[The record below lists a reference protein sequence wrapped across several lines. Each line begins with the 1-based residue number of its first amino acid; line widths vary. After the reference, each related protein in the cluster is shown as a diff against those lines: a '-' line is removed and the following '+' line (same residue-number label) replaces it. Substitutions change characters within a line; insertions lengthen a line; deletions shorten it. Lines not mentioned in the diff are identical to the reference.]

1 MVFGGLMKKI
11 NIKDEMHLTNTK
23 NIAIESITTNKYLII
38 YTDNCDITI
47 KKNNED
53 LFFPQRTFVFV
64 ERGIKFSCKIQK
76 SQSQIKPYRVL
87 RLEKEELIM
96 LKNVF
101 EATYSYRLD
110 ENLTKRTAQDKI
122 IGVEGGQED
131 IEEFSHIE
139 FIKDRAL
146 KILKLA
152 NIISRIGRVREI
164 INSLIVSAAITFTDK
179 VRTIIEKN
187 TSRKWHLNNIADE
200 FNISEVSVRKR
211 LESEGTSFNSL
222 LKEIR
227 MNKAMQLLLENE
239 LQIHQISRDV
249 GIFSLSYFIKS
260 FKKHFGITPKQ
271 FTIYFRN

>member
-1 MVFGGLMKKI
+1 MHKV
-11 NIKDEMHLTNTK
+11 NTKDEMRLTDIET
-23 NIAIESITTNKYLII
+23 IAIENITTNKYLIM

-47 KKNNED
+47 KKNNEY
-53 LFFPQRTFVFV
+53 LFFPKKTFIFI
-64 ERGIKFSCKIQK
+64 ERGIKFSCKIK
-76 SQSQIKPYRVL
+76 KKQSKQKPYRVI

-101 EATYSYRLD
+101 EATYGYYFDD
-110 ENLTKRTAQDKI
+110 ESNKREPHNKI
-122 IGVEGGQED
+122 IGVEGVQEYV
-131 IEEFSHIE
+131 EEFEHIE
-139 FIKDRAL
+139 STEVRAL

-152 NIISRIGRVREI
+152 YIISRMGRVQEI
-164 INSLIVSAAITFTDK
+164 INSLIVSSAITFTDK
-179 VRTIIEKN
+179 VRNIIEKN
-187 TSRKWHLNNIADE
+187 TSRKWRLSIIADE

-249 GIFSLSYFIKS
+249 GIFSLSYFIRT
-260 FKKHFGITPKQ
+260 FKGHFGITPKQ
-271 FTIYFRN
+271 FTIYFRS